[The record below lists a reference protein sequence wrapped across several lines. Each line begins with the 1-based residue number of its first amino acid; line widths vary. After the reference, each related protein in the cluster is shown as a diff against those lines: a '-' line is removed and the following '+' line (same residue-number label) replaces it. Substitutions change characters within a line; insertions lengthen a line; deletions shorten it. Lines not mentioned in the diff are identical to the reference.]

1 MQAIILA
8 GGFGTRLRPLTEQL
22 PKPMVSV
29 ANEPLLAHTLAL
41 LKDQGIT
48 DVGITLG
55 YLPQYIK
62 DFFSDGSDRGMNII
76 YFEEDLPLGTA
87 GSVKQAEK
95 YLDETFLVIS
105 GDALTNIPVQKVF
118 DYHRKK
124 DAEVTVVAK
133 REVCPLE
140 YGVADIAPDG
150 KIMGFSEKPLWEN
163 VTSDTVN
170 TGIYILEKSV
180 LDKIPEKTEYD
191 FGKDLFPVLLSE
203 RAKVYGYIT
212 ENYWS
217 DLGTPETYLQANF
230 DFLNGKFKNYNAVT
244 GKNLQICEE
253 TEIVPPVMIGKNVT
267 VTGKSV
273 IGPFAVIGD
282 GTLIENGKVKNSV
295 IADEVK
301 IKNTELNFVTV
312 ASGADCDGC
321 FFAGHNVVGA
331 GVKAEKNAH
340 ILYGVRVPCNVL
352 VERNT
357 TVDGR
362 YGFSYPKK
370 ESYFTDG
377 KITGTWG
384 HDITPECLEGLASSI
399 KGDRVCV
406 SYGDGPLTANCAS
419 LLSSFFALSGKNVYL
434 FKSGESSFRYFAYCN
449 GIKGVYI
456 SGEYPNIELQV
467 ADENGL
473 NISSNE
479 EKKINFSLKVSGES
493 KKIIRLE
500 NREKHYEYF
509 LNSSFPF
516 MRSNISVY
524 SNEKLKLHNI
534 VQKQEI
540 PKRGVHIF
548 APNGRI
554 TDMYRDGVRIS
565 LNEFYGIKCDL
576 AELLGAKEIFLPVYA
591 PKECTDYA
599 REKGLEVLKI
609 FSHKG
614 NTMQQVEKF
623 ISPAC
628 LLEFDPAFFALCY
641 CFYRD
646 RINAKARG
654 GYIAEFTFE
663 CDRNKTSSVINLLNK
678 KNNGFVTVVPKNDG
692 HSFSVYKKF
701 ATEEYAPDMI
711 ESFVQSAFDEI

>member
-8 GGFGTRLRPLTEQL
+8 GGLGTRLRPLTEQL

-29 ANEPLLAHTLAL
+29 ANEPLLAHTLTL
-41 LKDQGIT
+41 LKEQGIT

-62 DFFSDGSDRGMNII
+62 EYFSDGSDREMKIT
-76 YFEEDLPLGTA
+76 YFEEDHPLGTA
-87 GSVKQAEK
+87 GSVKQAEE
-95 YLDETFLVIS
+95 YLDETFLIIS
-105 GDALTNIPVQKVF
+105 GDALTNVQIRKVM
-118 DYHRKK
+118 DYHRAKNA
-124 DAEVTVVAK
+124 DVTVIAK

-150 KIMGFSEKPLWEN
+150 RINGFSEKPLWEN

-180 LDKIPEKTEYD
+180 LRKIPENTQYD

-203 RAKVYGYIT
+203 KAKVYGYIT
-212 ENYWS
+212 EDYWS

-230 DFLNGKFKNYNAVT
+230 DFLNGNFKNCNAVT
-244 GKNLQICEE
+244 GENLYICEE
-253 TEIVPPVMIGKNVT
+253 TQIIPPVMIGKNVT
-267 VTGKSV
+267 LTGKSV
-273 IGPFAVIGD
+273 IGPYAIIGD
-282 GTLIENGKVKNSV
+282 GTLIENSKVKNSV
-295 IADEVK
+295 VADGVK

-312 ASGADCDGC
+312 ASRAECDGC
-321 FFAGHNVVGA
+321 VFAGHNVVGA
-331 GVKAEKNAH
+331 GAKAEKNVH
-340 ILYGVRVPCNVL
+340 ILYGVSIPCNAL
-352 VERNT
+352 AERNT
-357 TVDGR
+357 AVDEN
-362 YGFSYPKK
+362 YNFSYPKK
-370 ESYFTDG
+370 KSYFADG
-377 KITGTWG
+377 KIIGTWG
-384 HDITPECLEGLASSI
+384 RDITPDCLEGLASSV
-399 KGDRVCV
+399 KDSKVCV
-406 SYGDGPLTANCAS
+406 SYGDGLLSANCAN

-434 FKSGESSFRYFAYCN
+434 FKSGESSFRYFSCCN

-456 SGEYPNIELQV
+456 SGEYPEIELQV
-467 ADENGL
+467 TDEKGL
-473 NISSNE
+473 NISSSE
-479 EKKINFSLKVSGES
+479 EKKINFSLKANGES

-516 MRSNISVY
+516 MRSNISVF

-548 APNGRI
+548 APKGRI

-565 LNEFYGIKCDL
+565 MTEFYNIKCDL
-576 AELLGAKEIFLPVYA
+576 AELLGAKEVFLPVYA
-591 PKECTDYA
+591 PEECRDYA

-614 NTMQQVEKF
+614 NAMQQVNKF

-628 LLEFDPAFFALCY
+628 LLEFDPAFFALSY

-692 HSFSVYKKF
+692 YSFSVYKKF
-701 ATEEYAPDMI
+701 ASEEYAPDMI
-711 ESFVQSAFDEI
+711 ESFVKSAFDEK